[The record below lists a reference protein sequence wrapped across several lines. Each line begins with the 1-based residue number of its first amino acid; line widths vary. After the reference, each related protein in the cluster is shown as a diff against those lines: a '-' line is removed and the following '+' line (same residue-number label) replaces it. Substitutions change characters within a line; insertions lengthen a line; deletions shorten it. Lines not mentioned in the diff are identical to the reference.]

1 VSATRAGQRSTGSWA
16 ARWAC
21 LGLAW
26 VLIGVIAALD
36 TLAERDYVDMVSGSG
51 TVSTEVLPLQRSSP
65 YQDTYTWTRYA
76 LALQEGAGWRLRHT
90 DIDNAPTGRDVH
102 WNSAFAHLVA
112 GAGRIRHAFT
122 REPLQTATEQSLAW
136 INLPLFMF
144 VVCGFSAWIARR
156 VGVAAAIL
164 IAVGMIGHRSF
175 YEGFSPN
182 YVDHHGLLTAATFGV
197 VLGALFMGAGWRAS
211 AVDTVP
217 LFPRSR
223 GEQRTAAIVSAL
235 CGAVGLWISAAS
247 VVPIIALVGL
257 SGAVA
262 GIWLGKRHAIGEGV
276 VFDGDTWRLWGRVGF
291 AASLFFYLLEYAP
304 NHLGLRLEVNNPL
317 FALAWLGGGE
327 VVASVV
333 QWHTDGRID
342 GRFSRGWRV
351 GLASALV
358 LAPPIAVL
366 LLGPRVFAPLD
377 PRVRQMHANIEEFL
391 SLPALI
397 RATSP
402 EMLWRFAIGFVLA
415 IPVLLVFRRRGNE
428 RIVLTFASLVV
439 IASVGLACW
448 QVRWWL
454 TASGPELCL
463 LLVASTLELGLRAQ
477 RVRWAL
483 VATLG
488 AAFIEQA
495 AARVQ
500 LTRASVA
507 NRAISIGDALES
519 TYRDAAVAIRG
530 AHPDGPVTLL
540 ASPNASTGIGYFGR
554 FRTLASL
561 YWENIDGVEAA
572 AGIFSAPSDDE
583 ALRLMQAH
591 GVTDI
596 ALVTSDYLPTYLEL
610 ARSASGA
617 DKLQGTFGYRL
628 IHSREFPRWLKPI
641 AYRPR
646 ADLPIDAR
654 PILFEVVPDQSPFD
668 AAWYTAT
675 AELAARNPGF
685 ADDEFRRAVSL
696 RSSAERGGLY
706 LAAAQT
712 SYQWDDHALALRL
725 LDTAETISRV
735 PSVEANIVWILA
747 TSRDDRVRNAPLALR
762 RAEALVAKGSP
773 DQTELDVWAAALAA
787 NGRFA
792 EADTVAERAF
802 AMAQTAGDRAGAAR
816 SQARISMYRSGR
828 PWIQ

>member
-1 VSATRAGQRSTGSWA
+1 MSRAV
-16 ARWAC
+16 RWGC

-26 VLIGVIAALD
+26 VLIGVFAALD
-36 TLAERDYVDMVSGSG
+36 TLAERDYVDMLGASG
-51 TVSTEVLPLQRSSP
+51 TLPTDVLPLHRSSP
-65 YQDTYTWTRYA
+65 YEDTYTWTRYA
-76 LALQEGAGWRLRHT
+76 LALQEDSGAGWRLRHT

-102 WNSAFAHLVA
+102 WNSAFAHLIA
-112 GAGRIRHAFT
+112 GAGRIRQSFT
-122 REPLQTATEQSLAW
+122 REPLETATEQSLAW

-164 IAVGMIGHRSF
+164 IALGMIGHRSF

-211 AVDTVP
+211 GDEPVP
-217 LFPRSR
+217 LLPKSR

-247 VVPIIALVGL
+247 VVPIIAFVGL
-257 SGAVA
+257 SGAVV
-262 GIWLGKRHAIGEGV
+262 GVWLGKRQTIRGGL
-276 VFDGDTWRLWGRVGF
+276 VFDGDAWRLWGRVGF
-291 AASLFFYLLEYAP
+291 AASLLLYLLEYAP
-304 NHLGLRLEVNNPL
+304 SHLGLRLEVNNPL

-327 VVASVV
+327 LVASVV
-333 QWHTDGRID
+333 QRRNDGRNDGRID
-342 GRFSRGWRV
+342 GRFSLGWRV
-351 GLASALV
+351 GLASAFV
-358 LAPPIAVL
+358 LAPATVVL
-366 LLGPRVFAPLD
+366 VLGPRVFAPLD
-377 PRVRQMHANIEEFL
+377 PRVRQMHAGIEEFL

-402 EMLWRFAIGFVLA
+402 EIAWRFAIGFVLA

-428 RIVLTFASLVV
+428 RILITFASLVV

-463 LLVASTLELGLRAQ
+463 LLVASTLELGGGRWTQ
-477 RVRWAL
+477 RVRWAAVVL
-483 VATLG
+483 LG

-495 AARVQ
+495 SARVQ
-500 LTRASVA
+500 LTRVSVA
-507 NRAISIGDALES
+507 NRAISIGDALET

-540 ASPNASTGIGYFGR
+540 ASPNASTTIGYFGR

-572 AGIFSAPSDDE
+572 ARIFSAPSDDE
-583 ALRLMQAH
+583 ALRLIQAH

-610 ARSASGA
+610 ARSGSAT
-617 DKLQGTFGYRL
+617 DELQGTFGYRL
-628 IHSREFPRWLKPI
+628 MHAREYPRWLKPI

-646 ADLPIDAR
+646 ADLPLDAR
-654 PILFEVVPDQSPFD
+654 PLLFEVVPNQTPFD
-668 AAWYTAT
+668 AAWYTAV
-675 AELAARNPGF
+675 AELAARNPGI
-685 ADDEFRRAVSL
+685 ADAEFRQAVSL
-696 RSSAERGGLY
+696 RAPAQRGGL
-706 LAAAQT
+706 LETAART

-725 LDTAETISRV
+725 LDTAETISRL
-735 PSVEANIVWILA
+735 PSVEASIVWILA

-762 RAEALVAKGSP
+762 RAEALVAKRSP
-773 DQTELDVWAAALAA
+773 PPDETGLDVWAAALAA

-792 EADTVAERAF
+792 EAVTVAEREL
-802 AMAQTAGDRAGAAR
+802 AMAQTAGDRDGAAR
-816 SQARISMYRSGR
+816 VQARISTYRSGR